1 VEGLL
6 LVQVDFALLRPYPTF
21 SRGLSNFDCLSSMA
35 LYRAL
40 VERGYRYVRRYAGG
54 LLDWEGEG
62 LALERAAV

>member
-1 VEGLL
+1 LFKWISPCSGLH
-6 LVQVDFALLRPYPTF
+6 PTF
-21 SRGLSNFDCLSSMA
+21 SRGLSNFDCLSSVA
-35 LYRAL
+35 FYRAL